1 MTRRKLNG
9 LLTLATGGALRAG
22 TRDAAEILARAAEV
36 YQALTS
42 YLFEGKSFTE
52 TTAGGKPSETG
63 MEFTVAYQAP
73 DKFRLEYRYPNAGN
87 WLRVSDG
94 KFLLESRSMEKGSKR
109 TPATAWTIR
118 ALKSS
123 PIANFER
130 LSQTAQNPAV
140 FRSET
145 SEAGGKPM
153 ECDVIQFTS
162 HRRELRDNETPGVS
176 LVWVAKDS
184 GLVLREEIS
193 TSALLGKNT
202 TQSKRTTVI
211 ERYQVNEDLPPDTFQ
226 TETAKKKQ

>member
-1 MTRRKLNG
+1 
-9 LLTLATGGALRAG
+9 
-22 TRDAAEILARAAEV
+22 
-36 YQALTS
+36 
-42 YLFEGKSFTE
+42 
-52 TTAGGKPSETG
+52 
-63 MEFTVAYQAP
+63 
-73 DKFRLEYRYPNAGN
+73 
-87 WLRVSDG
+87 
-94 KFLLESRSMEKGSKR
+94 
-109 TPATAWTIR
+109 
-118 ALKSS
+118 
-123 PIANFER
+123 
-130 LSQTAQNPAV
+130 
-140 FRSET
+140 
-145 SEAGGKPM
+145 M